1 MLTGTAQFSRTTIAL
16 ATFVLIATTIAAQD
30 SRSPTAASGAGDP
43 RNGLAMV
50 QSSKC
55 LDCHRIGEAGS
66 RLGPDLTDIGSR
78 RTVDRLRRA
87 LIAPDEEVLPENR
100 FVRVV
105 TPDGTTVTGKLLNQD
120 AFSIQMM
127 TPREELKTYLKARVR
142 ESAIVHNGL
151 MPSYA
156 EVLKESDIADVVSY
170 LRTLTGAQ
178 SAVGVS
184 RTGDDTGAAGKATGA
199 FDRIL
204 SAEKEPQN
212 WLTYSGGYASQRYS
226 LLHEITR
233 DNVKDL
239 TLKWVWRPRYLDK
252 MESTPLVVDGVLY
265 TVQNSEVVA
274 LDAATGRS
282 YWTFR
287 YRVPPESNAYVM
299 VVKGLAFAGDRLLW
313 ATYDGHLIAIDARNG
328 SEMWNRTIL
337 DWKQGLQL
345 NVAPLVVKDTVIL
358 GPATNEF
365 GTNCWIAAFDVRTG
379 SEVWRFKTVPEPGER
394 GNDTWPADSWR
405 HGGAPIWVTGSY
417 DPATNLTFWGTG
429 NPNPGW
435 NGGPRNPGDNLYG
448 DSVVALDA
456 DTGALKW
463 YYQFTP
469 NDEFDWD
476 SVQVPVLADM
486 DWKGRPRKVMLWA
499 NRNGFAYV
507 LDRTTGEFL
516 LGTAFVKQNWNLGF
530 DNGRPVRDPKAKP
543 TPEGTRIEPGTQGG
557 TNWYSPSFS
566 PRTGLFYVSAWDNY
580 SAVARYADVAPWEE
594 GKKYTGRAPAGPGG
608 GAAGRAPV
616 GYRTEEEGYGAVR
629 AIDPKTGD
637 KKWDFK
643 MVDYTESGVLTTAS
657 DLLFSGGREGHFFAL
672 DARTGELLW
681 TTNLGG
687 TVANGPITFAAD
699 GRQYVAVAAEGALYV
714 FGLRD

>member
-1 MLTGTAQFSRTTIAL
+1 MLSGTAQVSRATIAF
-16 ATFVLIATTIAAQD
+16 AAFVFIGTTVAAQD
-30 SRSPTAASGAGDP
+30 SPSPTAASGAGDP
-43 RNGLAMV
+43 RNGLALV

-87 LIAPDEEVLPENR
+87 LIAPDDEVLPENR
-100 FVRVV
+100 LVRVV

-127 TPREELKTYLKARVR
+127 TPREELKTYRKGRVR
-142 ESAIVHNGL
+142 ESAIVQNGL

-156 EVLKESDIADVVSY
+156 DVLKESDIADVVTY
-170 LRTLTGAQ
+170 LRTLTGAN
-178 SAVGVS
+178 SAADLS
-184 RTGDDTGAAGKATGA
+184 RAGDDTGAARKTTSA

-299 VVKGLAFAGDRLLW
+299 VVKGLAFAGDRLFW
-313 ATYDGHLIAIDARNG
+313 ATYDGHLIAIDAKTG
-328 SEMWNRTIL
+328 SEIWNQTHP
-337 DWKQGLQL
+337 GLE
-345 NVAPLVVKDTVIL
+345 T
-358 GPATNEF
+358 GPAVE
-365 GTNCWIAAFDVRTG
+365 CRAAGRKGQSDPRSGDQRVRHQLLDCRIRRANG
-379 SEVWRFKTVPEPGER
+379 IEVWRFKTVPEPGER
-394 GNDTWPADSWR
+394 GNDTWPGDSWQ

-435 NGGPRNPGDNLYG
+435 NGGPRNPGDNLYA

-456 DTGALKW
+456 DTGAAEVAL
-463 YYQFTP
+463 
-469 NDEFDWD
+469 
-476 SVQVPVLADM
+476 PVHAERRVRLGLGA
-486 DWKGRPRKVMLWA
+486 GAGACRHRLE
-499 NRNGFAYV
+499 
-507 LDRTTGEFL
+507 RTAAQGDAVGESQRL
-516 LGTAFVKQNWNLGF
+516 LSMCSTA
-530 DNGRPVRDPKAKP
+530 PPASSCSAK
-543 TPEGTRIEPGTQGG
+543 R
-557 TNWYSPSFS
+557 S
-566 PRTGLFYVSAWDNY
+566 
-580 SAVARYADVAPWEE
+580 
-594 GKKYTGRAPAGPGG
+594 
-608 GAAGRAPV
+608 
-616 GYRTEEEGYGAVR
+616 
-629 AIDPKTGD
+629 
-637 KKWDFK
+637 
-643 MVDYTESGVLTTAS
+643 
-657 DLLFSGGREGHFFAL
+657 
-672 DARTGELLW
+672 
-681 TTNLGG
+681 
-687 TVANGPITFAAD
+687 
-699 GRQYVAVAAEGALYV
+699 
-714 FGLRD
+714 

>member
-1 MLTGTAQFSRTTIAL
+1 MSSGTSQISRTAIAL
-16 ATFVLIATTIAAQD
+16 ATFVLIAATIAAQD
-30 SRSPTAASGAGDP
+30 AASQTSTSVLGDSRS
-43 RNGLAMV
+43 GLALV
-50 QSSKC
+50 QSNKC
-55 LDCHRIGEAGS
+55 LDCHRIGDVGS

-87 LIAPDEEVLPENR
+87 LVAPDDEVLPENR

-142 ESAIVHNGL
+142 ESAIVQNGL

-156 EVLKESDIADVVSY
+156 DVLKESDIADVVTY
-170 LRTLTGAQ
+170 LRTLTGAK
-178 SAVGVS
+178 SAAGLS
-184 RTGDDTGAAGKATGA
+184 RAGDDTGAPGKATSA

-204 SAEKEPQN
+204 SADKEPQN

-226 LLHEITR
+226 LLHEITH

-313 ATYDGHLIAIDARNG
+313 ATYDGHLIAIDARTG
-328 SEMWNRTIL
+328 SEIWNRTIL

-345 NVAPLVVKDTVIL
+345 NVAPLVVKDKVIL

-365 GTNCWIAAFDVRTG
+365 GTNCWIAAFDLRTG

-394 GNDTWPADSWR
+394 GNDTWPGDSWR

-507 LDRTTGEFL
+507 LDRTSGEFL
-516 LGTAFVKQNWNLGF
+516 LGKAFVKQNWNLGF

-608 GAAGRAPV
+608 GAAGRSPV
-616 GYRTEEEGYGAVR
+616 AYRTEEEGYGAVR

-699 GRQYVAVAAEGALYV
+699 GRQYIAVAAEGALYV